1 MNDFLPV
8 SMRDIT
14 KSASEGGRIGWDE
27 VGGLVN
33 IQNAVRELLQ
43 HRAFFFFDEFHS
55 IAPKRGHDNTGVTD
69 FTGSYDVAATLFYEA
84 IPVVDYV
91 QRLLNLRYP
100 SQPLSDSDRIK
111 VKKAVKGLRVELT
124 HRKEGK
130 RNKIS
135 GITTQPVEQLM
146 FLLLMR
152 VGKECLWLS
161 TSMISIMSSCGMVI
175 GQLFKQEVIQSL
187 HTCLWMFFLFYSS
200 PLCFGCL
207 HYIKVCKIVEGQ
219 RYSKKLNEKQV
230 TAMLRASCQHPK
242 QREDNI
248 QTMALHNDYKNDR
261 FAKEFGIE
269 VIPQLAVIQNARVL
283 PAPMLKYHDTG
294 RDVKLQPRVGQWNM
308 INVVKCLLYM

>member
-1 MNDFLPV
+1 MNDFLPI

-14 KSASEGGRIGWDE
+14 KFASKGGRTGWDK
-27 VGGLVN
+27 VGRLVN
-33 IQNAVRELLQ
+33 IHNAVRECDVLFLASCPDVFFKKQ
-43 HRAFFFFDEFHS
+43 ILCKDRAFFFFDEFHS

-69 FTGSYDVAATLFYEA
+69 FTGSYDVAATSFYEA

-91 QRLLNLRYP
+91 QRLLNLRDP

-111 VKKAVKGLRVELT
+111 AMKGLRVELT
-124 HRKEGK
+124 HVKEGK

-135 GITTQPVEQLM
+135 GITTQPLV
-146 FLLLMR
+146 
-152 VGKECLWLS
+152 ECLHADE
-161 TSMISIMSSCGMVI
+161 G
-175 GQLFKQEVIQSL
+175 GQRMYVAQYFHDKYHVKMRYGHWPAFQAGSDSKPAYLPME
-187 HTCLWMFFLFYSS
+187 
-200 PLCFGCL
+200 
-207 HYIKVCKIVEGQ
+207 VCKIVEGQ

-230 TAMLRASCQHPK
+230 TAMLRASCQRPK
-242 QREDNI
+242 QMEDNI

-308 INVVKCLLYM
+308 INAVKCLLYM